1 MSYLNRMSP
10 DLLRKR
16 YSQLHRLLQQEM
28 SKVSKLRDR
37 IEVLEA
43 ENRELHVRLGDPSTE
58 TRSSS

>member
-28 SKVSKLRDR
+28 SKASKLRDR
-37 IEVLEA
+37 VELLEA
-43 ENRELHVRLGDPSTE
+43 ENRELHVRLGDPPTE
-58 TRSSS
+58 TRSPP